1 MENLLIKTLLHSF
14 EAEAGDKVDNGGNKP
29 FITISREYG
38 CQANLLS
45 ELLIQGISSK
55 GKHWQVVNKEI
66 LMETANELKIHPEK
80 VRNVVSDENR
90 THLDEIFE
98 ATSTK
103 YYKSD
108 RKIRQTIA
116 TVVGSFAKQGNV
128 IIVGRAGA
136 AITRGYHN
144 GLHIR
149 LTAPAT
155 WRLESVMSRH
165 KLSREDAFKQIA
177 STDHKRFKLYRDYMK
192 GWQDMDGLFDIGF
205 NCSKVTHQEIAR
217 LVIKLMEDRKMI

>member
-1 MENLLIKTLLHSF
+1 MENLLIKTLLNSF
-14 EAEAGDKVDNGGNKP
+14 EAEANNKVGNGIGKP
-29 FITISREYG
+29 FITISREFG

-45 ELLIQGISSK
+45 EYIIEGISGK
-55 GKHWQVVNKEI
+55 GSYWQMVNKEI
-66 LMETANELKIHPEK
+66 LQETANELKIHPEK
-80 VRNVVSDENR
+80 VRSVVSDENR
-90 THLDEIFE
+90 NILDEVFD
-98 ATSTK
+98 AASAK

-116 TVVGSFAKQGNV
+116 KVVSSISMQGNV

-136 AITRGYHN
+136 AITRGLSN
-144 GLHIR
+144 GLHIK

-177 STDHKRFKLYRDYMK
+177 STDHKRYKLYRDYMK
-192 GWQDMDGLFDIGF
+192 GSQDIDGLFDIGF
-205 NCSKVTHQEIAR
+205 NCSKITHKEIAR
-217 LVIKLMEDRKMI
+217 LVITLLEERKMI